1 MGSVTYQTIK
11 LSKGKHR
18 SPEDGACVMELAS
31 MLAGEQFTDHPVSV
45 CPVIAALLRSYNDSV
60 DDRRRQDLYAYASR
74 VVGSRSTVAVE
85 RARGD
90 RLTAWTRERRPPRRR
105 RWLVPGRVRAF
116 APDPPVH
123 ILAARAIQTIPTH
136 NDHSHAEVLAVV
148 EELLSMGRGTR
159 ASLVASFG
167 PTADAKLAE
176 FGLAV
181 TRRSGP

>member
-1 MGSVTYQTIK
+1 MSSVTYQTIK

-45 CPVIAALLRSYNDSV
+45 CPVIAALMRSYNDSL

-85 RARGD
+85 RARAD
-90 RLTAWTRERRPPRRR
+90 HLTAWTRERRPPRRR

-123 ILAARAIQTIPTH
+123 ILAARAVQTIPAHT
-136 NDHSHAEVLAVV
+136 DHSHAEVLTLVDQ
-148 EELLSMGRGTR
+148 LLRMGHGTR
-159 ASLVASFG
+159 VSMVASFG
-167 PTADAKLAE
+167 PPADAELAE

-181 TRRSGP
+181 PRR